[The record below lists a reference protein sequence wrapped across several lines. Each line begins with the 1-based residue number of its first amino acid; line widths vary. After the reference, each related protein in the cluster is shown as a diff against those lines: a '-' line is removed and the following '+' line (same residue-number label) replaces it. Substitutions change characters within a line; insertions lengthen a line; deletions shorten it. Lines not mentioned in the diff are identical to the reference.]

1 MKTFLLLL
9 TAAGG
14 AALTATPAFARERM
28 SDSEMESHRAG
39 FMTPM
44 GFEVGLGANIRTY
57 VDGTLA
63 VETRLTWTEQGLIRE
78 VVSGQET
85 PDAKAKAAALGLNL
99 EGDWQGLIIEHDD
112 GVSAAM
118 TSIGG
123 DRVANM
129 LVNSA
134 SDQDLRLET
143 EINVVI
149 PDLANL
155 QQQFLQDQATQ
166 GIHDVIGSAISSA
179 ALN

>member
-1 MKTFLLLL
+1 MKNLLLL
-9 TAAGG
+9 IATAGG
-14 AALTATPAFARERM
+14 AMAATPALAREPMTDAQM
-28 SDSEMESHRAG
+28 SAQRAG

-57 VDGTLA
+57 VDGSLA

-85 PDAKAKAAALGLNL
+85 PDAKAKAAQLGLNL
-99 EGDWQGLIIEHDD
+99 DGDWQGLIIEHADG
-112 GVSAAM
+112 GVSTAL

-123 DRVANM
+123 ERVASM
-129 LVNSA
+129 LTNSA

-149 PDLANL
+149 PNLDSL
-155 QQQFLQDQATQ
+155 QQQFLQDQAVANVQ
-166 GIHDVIGSAISSA
+166 DMVGSALAASA
-179 ALN
+179 LP